1 MKKALYGLI
10 SDTHYHVWDAFAT
23 TSHNGMNS
31 RLKIQLDATW
41 EAAVAAK
48 EAGAKA
54 LFHAGDVFHVRGSI
68 APTVLHFT
76 SELYNK
82 IINTLG
88 LPVYILAGNH
98 DLETNDS
105 VFSANASASFSKIGA
120 NIVCSKTPQSFDLDG
135 VKVHMISWYSDH
147 RSLLNTVKELAKT
160 IDISVPNDL
169 IIHTSINKAI
179 PGMPDV
185 GMEAEE
191 FNGLGFR
198 YVLSG
203 HYHNHKEVIP
213 GVISVGALTHQ
224 NWGDIGTTAGYM
236 LINQDGTY
244 SQHATKAPIFLE
256 LDNELTPEMVKGN
269 YVRIRAVIKDDE
281 HGKKLEEMAKLL
293 GASGITRNFTK
304 EASLVSV
311 GTATAGTAK
320 IDSLKESVG
329 NYCVLIGKS
338 DTSIDVTKLT
348 AVCED
353 VLSQAEGKE

>member
-10 SDTHYHVWDAFAT
+10 SDTHYHVWDAFAK
-23 TSHNGMNS
+23 TSHDGMNS
-31 RLKIQLDATW
+31 RLKIQLDATRK
-41 EAAVAAK
+41 AAK
-48 EAGAKA
+48 AAKAAGAKA
-54 LFHAGDVFHVRGSI
+54 LFHGGDVFHVRGSI
-68 APTVLHFT
+68 APTVLHYT
-76 SELYNK
+76 SELYDW
-82 IINTLG
+82 IINELG
-88 LPVYILAGNH
+88 LDVYILAGNH

-120 NIVCSKTPQSFDLDG
+120 HIVCSKSPHTFDIDG
-135 VKVHMISWYSDH
+135 VKVHMISWYNDH
-147 RSLLNTVKELAKT
+147 KSLLHTVKELAKT
-160 IDISVPNDL
+160 LDPSVPNDL

-191 FNGLGFR
+191 FEGLGFR

-213 GVISVGALTHQ
+213 GVISIGALTHQ

-236 LINQDGTY
+236 LINEDGSY
-244 SQHATKAPIFLE
+244 SQHSTSAPVFIELE
-256 LDNELTPEMVKGN
+256 GDMDESLIKGN

-281 HGKKLEEMAKLL
+281 AGKYLEEVAVLM
-293 GASGITRNFTK
+293 GAAGVTRNFTK
-304 EASLVSV
+304 ESALA
-311 GTATAGTAK
+311 GAGEATAATAR

-329 NYCVLIGKS
+329 SYCVLLGKS
-338 DTSIDVTKLT
+338 DSDIDVTKLT
-348 AVCED
+348 ALCED

>member
-10 SDTHYHVWDAFAT
+10 SDTHYHTWDAFAST
-23 TSHNGMNS
+23 AHDGMNS

-82 IINTLG
+82 IINMLE
-88 LPVYILAGNH
+88 LPIYILAGNH

-105 VFSANASASFSKIGA
+105 VFSANASASFTKIGA
-120 NIVCSKTPQSFDLDG
+120 EIVCSKTPKTFLIDD
-135 VKVHMISWYSDH
+135 VRIHMISWYSDH
-147 RSLLNTVKELAKT
+147 KALLNTVKELAKT
-160 IDISVPNDL
+160 LDLTVPNDL
-169 IIHTSINKAI
+169 IIHTSINKSI

-191 FNGLGFR
+191 FEALGFR

-213 GVISVGALTHQ
+213 GVISIGALTHQ
-224 NWGDIGTTAGYM
+224 NWGDVGTTAGYM
-236 LINQDGTY
+236 LVNEDGSY
-244 SQHATKAPIFLE
+244 SQNSTKAPVFLE
-256 LDNELTPEMVKGN
+256 LNSDLTEDMVKGN

-281 HGKKLEEMAKLL
+281 EGKKLEEMAKLL
-293 GASGITRNFTK
+293 GAGGVSRNFTK
-304 EASLVSV
+304 ESSLV
-311 GTATAGTAK
+311 GATAATASTAK

-329 NYCVLIGKS
+329 NYCVLMGKS
-338 DTSIDVTKLT
+338 DPEIDISKLT
-348 AVCED
+348 ATCED

>member
-10 SDTHYHVWDAFAT
+10 SDTHYHVWDAFAST
-23 TSHNGMNS
+23 AHDGMNS
-31 RLKIQLDATW
+31 RLKIQLDATR
-41 EAAVAAK
+41 EAVISAK

-54 LFHAGDVFHVRGSI
+54 LFHGGDVFHVRGSI

-76 SELYNK
+76 SELYDW

-88 LPVYILAGNH
+88 LDVYILAGNH

-105 VFSANASASFSKIGA
+105 VFSANASASFAKIGA
-120 NIVCSKTPQSFDLDG
+120 KIVCSKTSQTFDIDG
-135 VKVHMISWYSDH
+135 VKVHMISWYNDH
-147 RSLLNTVKELAKT
+147 KELLNTVKELAKT
-160 IDISVPNDL
+160 LDSTVPNDL

-191 FNGLGFR
+191 FEGLGFR

-213 GVISVGALTHQ
+213 GVISIGALTHQ

-236 LINQDGTY
+236 LINADGSY
-244 SQHATKAPIFLE
+244 SQYSTQAPIFLE
-256 LDNELTPEMVKGN
+256 LDGDMEESAIKGN

-281 HGKKLEEMAKLL
+281 EGKKIEKMVKLL
-293 GASGITRNFTK
+293 GASGVTRNFTM
-304 EASLVSV
+304 ESALV
-311 GTATAGTAK
+311 GATTATAGTAK

-329 NYCVLIGKS
+329 NYCILMGKS

-348 AVCED
+348 AICDD